1 MGKKIK
7 EVNGVKV
14 IHRYSAGAIFTG
26 LFCLLLVAIPCSL
39 FFLPYM
45 KAVEGTTTSLFTW
58 KTLVKSAL
66 LMFSKHDVA
75 DFIGYAG
82 KYGSIVQWLFFTSG
96 ILFFLQLLVAFFL
109 AIFAIE
115 LICFGTM
122 KHYRFPKG
130 GAGWMLTFTLF
141 QTIVSVVYMILVN
154 NINKSVTITIW
165 YHYVFIGVAL
175 FSLIV
180 LSIIYHNAF
189 KDRIYINNVNDL
201 RLLSDTPS
209 VVSSTSS
216 AGTYSSNNV
225 RVDNVEEI
233 RRVKYIA
240 PNGLPSMISN
250 IGGHA
255 FAENQNLKFA
265 VIPYGIPSIGSSAF
279 ANCLNLK
286 VVSIPQSV
294 KNIGYN
300 AFFNCVSLE
309 RINYGGTI
317 QQWRH
322 VKRGSNWLLK
332 AGTTVVTCADGS
344 IFVNPYH

>member
-1 MGKKIK
+1 MSKKIK

-39 FFLPYM
+39 YFFPYM
-45 KAVEGTTTSLFTW
+45 KAVEGTTETLFTW

-66 LMFSKHDVA
+66 LMFDKHDVSA
-75 DFIGYAG
+75 FIGFAG
-82 KYGSIVQWLFFTSG
+82 SYSAIVKWLFFASG
-96 ILFFLQLLVAFFL
+96 VIFFLQLLVALFL
-109 AIFAIE
+109 VIFAIE

-130 GAGWMLTFTLF
+130 GAGWMFTFTLF
-141 QTIVSVVYMILVN
+141 QTIISVGYMILLNFV
-154 NINKSVTITIW
+154 NKSVTVTIW
-165 YHYVFIGVAL
+165 YHYLFIGVAL
-175 FSLIV
+175 FGLIV

-189 KDRIYINNVNDL
+189 KDRIYINNVKDL
-201 RLLSDTPS
+201 RLLSDTP
-209 VVSSTSS
+209 VVTSSTPSP
-216 AGTYSSNNV
+216 SSNNT

-233 RRVKYIA
+233 RRIKYIA

-265 VIPYGIPSIGSSAF
+265 VIPYGITSIGSSAF

>member
-1 MGKKIK
+1 MNIKIK

-26 LFCLLLVAIPCSL
+26 LFCLLLAGIPCCL
-39 FFLPYM
+39 LFLPFM
-45 KAVEGTTTSLFTW
+45 KAVDGDVTTLFNY
-58 KTLVKSAL
+58 KTLIKFAFLMTNKYDTSAFINFAGQYSSIAKWL
-66 LMFSKHDVA
+66 LFASGA
-75 DFIGYAG
+75 
-82 KYGSIVQWLFFTSG
+82 LF
-96 ILFFLQLLVAFFL
+96 LLQLLVALFL
-109 AIFAIE
+109 VIFAIE

-130 GAGWMLTFTLF
+130 GAGWMFAFTFI
-141 QTIVSVVYMILVN
+141 QTILSVAYMIV
-154 NINKSVTITIW
+154 INYVIKTVTISIW
-165 YHYVFIGVAL
+165 TQYIQIGISLVG
-175 FSLIV
+175 LIV
-180 LSIIYHNAF
+180 ISIIYHRAF
-189 KDRIYINNVNDL
+189 EDRIYINNVNDL
-201 RLLSDTPS
+201 KLISDSP
-209 VVSSTSS
+209 VVTSSTSS
-216 AGTYSSNNV
+216 INSNNV
-225 RVDNVEEI
+225 RVNNVEDI

-255 FAENQNLKFA
+255 FSENQNLKFA

-309 RINYGGTI
+309 RINFGGTI

-332 AGTTVVTCADGS
+332 AGTTIVTCADGS